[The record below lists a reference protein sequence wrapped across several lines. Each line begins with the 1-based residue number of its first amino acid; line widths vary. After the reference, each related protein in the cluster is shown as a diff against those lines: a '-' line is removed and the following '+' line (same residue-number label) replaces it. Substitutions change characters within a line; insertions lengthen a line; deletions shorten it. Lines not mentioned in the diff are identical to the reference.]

1 MRMAKPS
8 KTQRLVSEAMQEV
21 HENPP
26 STLDPSKTGAEREA
40 QQQAIALS
48 KARAKGA
55 RIPKLPPMNKR
66 ARGSR
71 PFTNEEIMRGYR
83 KL

>member
-1 MRMAKPS
+1 MAKQ
-8 KTQRLVSEAMQEV
+8 TQTERLVSAAMREV

-26 STLDPSKTGAEREA
+26 STLDPKKTGAEREA
-40 QQQAIALS
+40 QQRAIALS

-55 RIPKLPPMNKR
+55 RIPKLPPMSKR

-71 PFTNEEIMRGYR
+71 PFSNAEIMRGYR
-83 KL
+83 VL